1 MPRVRAQAVDEEPA
15 RRTQIAL
22 AGLFGLL
29 VAALGATAAA
39 IGSGVLG

>member
-1 MPRVRAQAVDEEPA
+1 MPRVRAHTMDEEPA

-22 AGLFGLL
+22 IGLFGLL

-39 IGSGVLG
+39 IGSGVVG